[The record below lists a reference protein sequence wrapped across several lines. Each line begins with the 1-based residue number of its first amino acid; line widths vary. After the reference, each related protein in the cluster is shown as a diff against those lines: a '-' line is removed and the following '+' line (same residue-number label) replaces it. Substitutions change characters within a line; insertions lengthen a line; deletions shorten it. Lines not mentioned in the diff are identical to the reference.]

1 MRLGAQT
8 KKTVLRRAI
17 FSCLILLAAVLQ
29 NTPGLFPEIFGVP
42 AMLLIPVVVCTG
54 MYERDIP
61 GLFYGLFAGIVW
73 DICSAGPPGLNAVML
88 MTFGFVSGALI
99 GTVMRNNLV
108 TALLLTGSAVF
119 IYNTVYWIF
128 AYVVKAYDG
137 ALMAYLTFY
146 LPSVLYTVLL
156 MPVFYFIVKAVK
168 NKIG

>member
-8 KKTVLRRAI
+8 KKAFLRRGI
-17 FSCLILLAAVLQ
+17 FIGMILLAAVLQ

-42 AMLLIPVVVCTG
+42 AMLLIPAVVCTG

-61 GLFYGLFAGIVW
+61 GLFYGLLAGVVW
-73 DICSAGPPGLNAVML
+73 DIYSAGPPGLNAVML

-108 TALLLTGSAVF
+108 TALLLTASAGVA
-119 IYNTVYWIF
+119 YNTVYWFF
-128 AYVVKAYDG
+128 AFVLKSYDG
-137 ALMAYLTFY
+137 AMQAYLTFY

-156 MPVFYFIVKAVK
+156 MPMFYFIVKAVK
-168 NKIG
+168 NKTG